1 MLFLLLVLKDF
12 FSFNTIGFTCY
23 FDDVLIEELEA
34 FGGVLITVPKWCGK
48 ATSDSQLAI
57 SSLFMHDKDSRESNI
72 HMAKTKPSILLRGD
86 GPRLIDEW

>member
-12 FSFNTIGFTCY
+12 FNTIGFTCY

-48 ATSDSQLAI
+48 TTSDSQLAHYLCMMKI
-57 SSLFMHDKDSRESNI
+57 VEKVIFIWQNQNHLSY
-72 HMAKTKPSILLRGD
+72 
-86 GPRLIDEW
+86 